1 MNGAEIRKRFDQ
13 LVSQRKT
20 VEDVWDV
27 INKLVVPFRGDFFR
41 DITSEHAVTWR
52 DNREIFDSTAVDAAG
67 TLAASIHGSL
77 TSPAIRW
84 FELGW
89 REDKF
94 NDDKDTRDWLER
106 AANKCFEALQD
117 SNFNLEA
124 NETYI
129 DLVSYGTSMII
140 EEVEEKNGKFQ
151 RLNFQSVPVE
161 ETWFEQNHRGQ
172 AHRAYRRYMWT
183 PLQIVTKF
191 GKEGVPETL
200 FKQSENSQSMNRK
213 LAVIMVIYP
222 REDKKDANVSKTLAA
237 KERPWGMKHILHKDA
252 EELGEE
258 GGYYE
263 MPAFI
268 PRWRKTSKSMWGH
281 GPAMIALPDIL
292 TINQLVELI
301 LKATEKVVDPASLVS
316 ERGLLSDLDLEPAG
330 MTVVRDVEKSIK
342 AYESGARFDV
352 SQLQREQL
360 KQSIRSIFYVDQLEL
375 KESPAMTAT
384 EVQTRYE
391 LMQRLLG
398 PTLGRLQSDYL
409 DPLVQRTFNILYRAG
424 QFGELPSIIDEESNG
439 ELDIIYTGPLVR
451 AQRADIAQGVSRWVA
466 SLAELGEVAPE
477 VLDIPNW
484 DAISKE
490 LGSLEGVPAKLM
502 NSDKE
507 IKNIRKKREDAQARA
522 QQGLEDQEVGAGMEA
537 LGKGETALR
546 EVPGINEQGATGGAE
561 AA

>member
-1 MNGAEIRKRFDQ
+1 MEAIEIRKRFDT

-52 DNREIFDSTAVDAAG
+52 DNREIFDSTAIDASN
-67 TLAASIHGSL
+67 TLAASIHGAL

-84 FELGW
+84 FELAY
-89 REDKF
+89 RLDTL
-94 NDDKDTRDWLER
+94 NDNKEARQWLET
-106 AANKCFEALQD
+106 AAHKCFTALQD

-124 NETYI
+124 NETYL

-140 EEVEEKNGKFQ
+140 EEVEEKNGVFQ
-151 RLNFQSVPVE
+151 KLNFQSVPVE
-161 ETWFEQNHRGQ
+161 ECWFEQDHAGQ
-172 AHRAYRRYMWT
+172 AIRTYRRFMWT
-183 PLQIVTKF
+183 VDQIISKF
-191 GKEGVPETL
+191 GEDKVPDTL
-200 FKQSENSQSMNRK
+200 VQKAKSQGTQSMDERY
-213 LAVIMVIYP
+213 AVIMCIFP
-222 REDKKDANVSKTLAA
+222 RPDKADADVSKTLSAT
-237 KERPWGMKHILHKDA
+237 ERPFGMKYVLHQDA
-252 EELGEE
+252 EELGDE

-263 MPAFI
+263 LPAFI

-301 LKATEKVVDPASLVS
+301 LKATEKVVDPPTKVT
-316 ERGLLSDLDLEPAG
+316 ERGLLSDLNLEPSG
-330 MTVVRDVEKSIK
+330 LTVVRTMDSIEP
-342 AYESGARFDV
+342 YESKARFDV

-360 KQSIRSIFYVDQLEL
+360 KQSIRSIFFVDQLEL

-424 QFGELPSIIDEESNG
+424 QLGQPPEIVFEQSN

-451 AQRADIAQGVSRWVA
+451 AQRSDIAQGVARWVA
-466 SLAELGEVAPE
+466 SVAELGEIEPD
-477 VLDIPNW
+477 VLDIPDW
-484 DAISKE
+484 DKIIKE

-502 NSDKE
+502 RSEVD
-507 IKNIRKKREDAQARA
+507 IKKRRKKREDQIAAT
-522 QQGLEDQEVGAGMEA
+522 QQGLEDQEVGKGREA
-537 LGKGETALR
+537 LADAETKLR
-546 EVPGINEQGATGGAE
+546 EVPGLGQEGTEQ

>member
-1 MNGAEIRKRFDQ
+1 MDGKEIRRRYDS

-20 VEDVWDV
+20 VEDVWEV
-27 INKLVVPFRGDFFR
+27 INQLVVPFRGDFFR

-52 DNREIFDSTAVDAAG
+52 DNREIFDSTAVDAAN

-84 FELGW
+84 FELAY
-89 REDKF
+89 RNTELNSLKEP
-94 NDDKDTRDWLER
+94 RAWLEN
-106 AANKCFEALQD
+106 AASICYTALQD

-124 NETYI
+124 NETYL
-129 DLVSYGTSMII
+129 DLVTYGTSMII
-140 EEVEEKNGKFQ
+140 EEVEERNGRF
-151 RLNFQSVPVE
+151 RNLIFQSVPVE
-161 ETWFEQNHRGQ
+161 EMWFEQDWRGQ

-183 PLQIVTKF
+183 PVQIVTKF
-191 GKEGVPETL
+191 GEEGVPEDILKKSKTTQGMDV
-200 FKQSENSQSMNRK
+200 KEK
-213 LAVIMVIYP
+213 VVMVIFP
-222 REDKKDANVSKTLAA
+222 RDDKKDADVSNVLSP
-237 KERPWGMKHILHKDA
+237 KERPWGMKYILHKSA
-252 EELGEE
+252 YELGDE

-292 TINQLVELI
+292 TINSLVELI
-301 LKATEKVVDPASLVS
+301 LKATEKVVDPPTKVT

-330 MTVVRDVEKSIK
+330 LTVVRTMDSMEP
-342 AYESGARFDV
+342 YESGARFDV
-352 SQLQREQL
+352 SQLQREEL

-409 DPLVQRTFNILYRAG
+409 DPLIQRTFNILYRAD
-424 QFGELPSIIDEESNG
+424 QFGEPPGVVFEGSN

-451 AQRADIAQGVSRWVA
+451 AQRADIAQGVTRWVA
-466 SLAELGEVAPE
+466 SLAELGEVAPD
-477 VLDIPNW
+477 VLDVPDW
-484 DAISKE
+484 DAIAKE

-502 NSDKE
+502 HSDTE
-507 IKNIRKKREDAQARA
+507 INQVRRERQEAQAA
-522 QQGLEDQEVGAGMEA
+522 QQQAIQAQEQGAGMEA
-537 LGKGETALR
+537 MGKGRTALA
-546 EVPGINEQGATGGAE
+546 EVPPVEPGAE
-561 AA
+561 EAA

>member
-1 MNGAEIRKRFDQ
+1 MDGRDIVKRFDV

-41 DITSEHAVTWR
+41 DVSSEHAVTWR
-52 DNREIFDSTAVDAAG
+52 DNREIFDSTAIDAAG

-84 FELGW
+84 FELAFRSEELNG
-89 REDKF
+89 
-94 NDDKDTRDWLER
+94 NKDARTWLE
-106 AANKCFEALQD
+106 AAAHKCFLALQD

-161 ETWFEQNHRGQ
+161 ETWFEQDHTGQ
-172 AHRAYRRYMWT
+172 ANRAYRRFMWT
-183 PLQIVTKF
+183 VDQIATKF
-191 GKEGVPETL
+191 GVDALPE
-200 FKQSENSQSMNRK
+200 SMRD
-213 LAVIMVIYP
+213 MVDNPQAMDKKYKVVMCIYP
-222 REDKKDANVSKTLAA
+222 RPDKSDANVSKVLAP
-237 KERPWGMKHILHKDA
+237 KERPFGMKYVLHK
-252 EELGEE
+252 ESFELGDE

-301 LKATEKVVDPASLVS
+301 LKATEKVVDPPTKVT

-330 MTVVRDVEKSIK
+330 MTVVRTMDSMMP
-342 AYESGARFDV
+342 YESGARFDV

-424 QFGELPSIIDEESNG
+424 QFGELPASISEYGDG

-466 SLAELGEVAPE
+466 SLAELGDIVPE

-484 DAISKE
+484 DAIGKE

-502 NSDKE
+502 NSDAE
-507 IKNIRKKREDAQARA
+507 IKKTRKARA
-522 QQGLEDQEVGAGMEA
+522 EQQAAMQQGMEDEQVGKGRQELARGEQELRSVEGGAG
-537 LGKGETALR
+537 
-546 EVPGINEQGATGGAE
+546 EQ

>member
-1 MNGAEIRKRFDQ
+1 MDSLEIVKRFDA
-13 LVSQRKT
+13 LVSQRKS
-20 VEDVWDV
+20 VEDIWEV
-27 INKLVVPFRGDFFR
+27 INQLVVPFRGDFFR
-41 DITSEHAVTWR
+41 DISSEHSVSWR
-52 DNREIFDSTAVDAAG
+52 DNRNVFDSTAIDAAHI
-67 TLAASIHGSL
+67 LASSIHGSL

-84 FELGW
+84 FELAF
-89 REDKF
+89 RSNRLNEVKEA
-94 NDDKDTRDWLER
+94 RQWLEES
-106 AANKCFEALQD
+106 AALCFTALQD

-124 NETYI
+124 NETYL

-161 ETWFEQNHRGQ
+161 EMWFEQDHAGQ
-172 AHRAYRRYMWT
+172 VHRAYRRHKWT
-183 PLQIVTKF
+183 PVQIMTKF
-191 GKEGVPETL
+191 GDNVPQSIKDKAATPQGMDVKEDVVMCI
-200 FKQSENSQSMNRK
+200 F
-213 LAVIMVIYP
+213 P
-222 REDKKDANVSKTLAA
+222 REDKIDADTSKTLAPT
-237 KERPWGMKHILHKDA
+237 ERPYGMKYVLHRDA
-252 EELGEE
+252 SELGEE

-263 MPAFI
+263 MPAFV

-292 TINQLVELI
+292 TINSLVELI
-301 LKATEKVVDPASLVS
+301 LKATEKVVDPPTKVT

-330 MTVVRDVEKSIK
+330 MTVVRTMDSMEP
-342 AYESGARFDV
+342 YESGARFDV

-360 KQSIRSIFYVDQLEL
+360 KQAIRSIFFVDQLEL

-424 QFGELPSIIDEESNG
+424 VLGEPPEIVFEDSG
-439 ELDIIYTGPLVR
+439 QLDIIYTGPLVR
-451 AQRADIAQGVSRWVA
+451 AQRADIAQGVMRWAATLVE
-466 SLAELGEVAPE
+466 LAEVTPD
-477 VLDIPNW
+477 VLDIPDW
-484 DAISKE
+484 DEIARE

-502 NSDKE
+502 RGDQD
-507 IKNIRKKREDAQARA
+507 IKKARKDRQAKMARAEQAAQA
-522 QQGLEDQEVGAGMEA
+522 QEEGAGMEA
-537 LGKGETALR
+537 IGKGRQALR
-546 EVPGINEQGATGGAE
+546 EVSSGEEGAAGE

>member
-1 MNGAEIRKRFDQ
+1 MDGIEIRKRFDA
-13 LVSQRKT
+13 LVQQRKT
-20 VEDVWDV
+20 VEDVWET

-41 DITSEHAVTWR
+41 DISSEHSVTWR
-52 DNREIFDSTAVDAAG
+52 DNREIFDSTAVDAAN

-84 FELGW
+84 FELAY
-89 REDKF
+89 RQEAL
-94 NDDKDTRDWLER
+94 NKDRDARTWLEGG
-106 AANKCFEALQD
+106 AEKCFYALQD

-124 NETYI
+124 NETYL
-129 DLVSYGTSMII
+129 DLVAYGTSAIV
-140 EEVEEKNGKFQ
+140 EETEEKNGVFQ
-151 RLNFQSVPVE
+151 KLNFQSVPVE
-161 ETWFEQNHRGQ
+161 ETWFEQDHTGQ
-172 AHRAYRRYMWT
+172 AVRFYRRYMWT
-183 PLQIVTKF
+183 VEQIVSKF
-191 GKEGVPETL
+191 GIENVPKEIQEKFESGGTKAMDE
-200 FKQSENSQSMNRK
+200 RY
-213 LAVIMVIYP
+213 AVIMCIYP
-222 REDKKDANVSKTLAA
+222 RADKADADVSKVLAA
-237 KERPWGMKHILHKDA
+237 PERPFGMKHILKKDA
-252 EELGEE
+252 SELGEE

-263 MPAFI
+263 LPVFI

-292 TINQLVELI
+292 TVNSLVELI
-301 LKATEKVVDPASLVS
+301 LKSTEKVVDPATKVT

-330 MTVVRDVEKSIK
+330 MTVVRTMDSMEP
-342 AYESGARFDV
+342 YESKARFDV
-352 SQLQREQL
+352 SQLQREELQR
-360 KQSIRSIFYVDQLEL
+360 QIRSIFYVDQLEL

-424 QFGELPSIIDEESNG
+424 QFGEPPASVLESSG

-451 AQRADIAQGVSRWVA
+451 AQRADIAMGVTRWVA

-477 VLDIPNW
+477 VLDIPDW
-484 DAISKE
+484 DAIGKE

-502 NSDKE
+502 RSEAD
-507 IKNIRKKREDAQARA
+507 IKRKRDDRDAAQART
-522 QQGLEDQEVGAGMEA
+522 QQALEDQEVGAGTQA
-537 LGKGETALR
+537 LAEGETALR
-546 EVPGINEQGATGGAE
+546 EVPGIEPGAE

>member
-1 MNGAEIRKRFDQ
+1 MDASDIVKRFDF

-41 DITSEHAVTWR
+41 DVSSEHAVTWR

-84 FELGW
+84 FELAF
-89 REDKF
+89 RAAAL
-94 NDDKDTRDWLER
+94 NDNKEARAWLEN
-106 AANKCFEALQD
+106 AAHLCFMALQD

-151 RLNFQSVPVE
+151 KLNFQSVPVE
-161 ETWFEQNHRGQ
+161 ETWFEQDHTGQ
-172 AHRAYRRYMWT
+172 ANRSYRRYMWT
-183 PLQIVTKF
+183 VDQIATKF
-191 GKEGVPETL
+191 GIEALPEAMQ
-200 FKQSENSQSMNRK
+200 KQVGSAQSMDKK
-213 LAVIMVIYP
+213 LKVILCIYP
-222 REDKKDANVSKTLAA
+222 REDKQNANVSKTLAP
-237 KERPWGMKHILHKDA
+237 KERPWGMKHVLHKDSF
-252 EELGEE
+252 ELGEE

-263 MPAFI
+263 NPAFI

-301 LKATEKVVDPASLVS
+301 LKSTEKVVDPPTKVT

-330 MTVVRDVEKSIK
+330 LTVVRTMDSMMP
-342 AYESGARFDV
+342 YESGARFDV

-424 QFGELPSIIDEESNG
+424 QFGELPAALANQGDG

-466 SLAELGEVAPE
+466 SLAELGEIVPE

-484 DAISKE
+484 DEIGKE

-502 NSDKE
+502 NSDAE
-507 IKNIRKKREDAQARA
+507 IKKQRKKRERAQAA
-522 QQGLEDQEVGAGMEA
+522 MQQGMEDEQVGKGRKELAEGEQALRSVESGAG
-537 LGKGETALR
+537 G
-546 EVPGINEQGATGGAE
+546 Q

>member
-1 MNGAEIRKRFDQ
+1 MDGMEIKKRFDY
-13 LVSQRKT
+13 LVTQRKT
-20 VEDVWDV
+20 VEDIWDV

-41 DITSEHAVTWR
+41 DINSEHAVTWR
-52 DNREIFDSTAVDAAG
+52 DNREVFDSTAIDAAHI
-67 TLAASIHGSL
+67 LASSIHGSL

-84 FELGW
+84 FELGY
-89 REDKF
+89 R
-94 NDDKDTRDWLER
+94 DTSLNEEKEAMAWLEQ
-106 AANKCFEALQD
+106 AAEKCFNALQD

-124 NETYI
+124 NETYL
-129 DLVSYGTSMII
+129 DLVSYGTSMIV
-140 EEVEEKNGKFQ
+140 EEVEEKNGSFQ

-161 ETWFEQNHRGQ
+161 EMWFEQNHMGQ
-172 AHRAYRRYMWT
+172 AHRTYRRYQWT
-183 PLQIVTKF
+183 PVQIVTKF
-191 GKEGVPETL
+191 GEDKVPTDILE
-200 FKQSENSQSMNRK
+200 QSKTPQGMDKRY
-213 LAVIMVIYP
+213 AVIMCIYP
-222 REDKKDANVSKTLAA
+222 RSDKANADVSKVLSPT
-237 KERPWGMKHILHKDA
+237 ERPFGMKYILHKDA
-252 EELGEE
+252 SELGDE

-263 MPAFI
+263 QPAFI

-292 TINQLVELI
+292 TINSLVELI
-301 LKATEKVVDPASLVS
+301 LKATEKVVDPPTKVT

-330 MTVVRDVEKSIK
+330 MTVVRSMDSMEP
-342 AYESGARFDV
+342 YESGARFDV

-360 KQSIRSIFYVDQLEL
+360 KQAIRSIFFVDQLEL

-424 QFGELPSIIDEESNG
+424 QLGEPPEVVFESSG

-451 AQRADIAQGVSRWVA
+451 AQRADIAQGVTRWVA
-466 SLAELGEVAPE
+466 TLAELSEVRND
-477 VLDIPNW
+477 VLDIPDW
-484 DAISKE
+484 DAIARE

-502 NSDKE
+502 RSNTE
-507 IKNIRKKREDAQARA
+507 IKDARKKREQTEERLAAAAVNQEEGA
-522 QQGLEDQEVGAGMEA
+522 GLEAI
-537 LGKGETALR
+537 GKGQAALTGVPEGGGET
-546 EVPGINEQGATGGAE
+546 E

>member
-1 MNGAEIRKRFDQ
+1 MDGSDIKKRFDY

-20 VEDVWDV
+20 VEDVWEV

-41 DITSEHAVTWR
+41 DINSEHAVTWR
-52 DNREIFDSTAVDAAG
+52 DNREVFDSTAIDAAG

-84 FELGW
+84 FELAW
-89 REDKF
+89 REAEL
-94 NDDKDTRDWLER
+94 NDDRDARAWLED
-106 AANKCFEALQD
+106 AAHKCFTALQD

-129 DLVSYGTSMII
+129 DLVSYGTSLII
-140 EEVEEKNGKFQ
+140 EEVEEKNGVFQ
-151 RLNFQSVPVE
+151 KLNFQSVPVE
-161 ETWFEQNHRGQ
+161 ETWFEQDHTGQ
-172 AHRAYRRYMWT
+172 ANRAYRRYMWT
-183 PLQIVTKF
+183 AEQIVTKF

-200 FKQSENSQSMNRK
+200 YTQSQSVESIDKK
-213 LAVIMVIYP
+213 LMVVMCIYP
-222 REDKKDANVSKTLAA
+222 REDKQDADVSKVLAA
-237 KERPWGMKHILHKDA
+237 KERPWGMKHILHKDSY
-252 EELGEE
+252 ELGEE

-292 TINQLVELI
+292 TINSLVELI
-301 LKATEKVVDPASLVS
+301 LKATEKVVDPPTKVT

-330 MTVVRDVEKSIK
+330 MTVVRSMDSMEP
-342 AYESGARFDV
+342 YESGARFDV

-424 QFGELPSIIDEESNG
+424 QFNELPVGITEKTNG

-484 DAISKE
+484 DEIGKE

-502 NSDKE
+502 NSNAE
-507 IKNIRKKREDAQARA
+507 IKKLRKDREDATART
-522 QQGLEDQEVGAGMEA
+522 QQGMEDEQVGKGMEA
-537 LGKGETALR
+537 LGKGEAAIR
-546 EVPGINEQGATGGAE
+546 GVPAVGPEEGTE

>member
-1 MNGAEIRKRFDQ
+1 MDGSEIVKRFDV

-20 VEDVWDV
+20 VEDIWDV

-41 DITSEHAVTWR
+41 DISSEHAVTWR
-52 DNREIFDSTAVDAAG
+52 DNREIFDSTAIDAAG

-84 FELGW
+84 FELAFRGEELNGNKEA
-89 REDKF
+89 R
-94 NDDKDTRDWLER
+94 TWLE
-106 AANKCFEALQD
+106 AAAHKCFLALQD

-140 EEVEEKNGKFQ
+140 EEVEEKNGKFVK
-151 RLNFQSVPVE
+151 LNFQSVPVE
-161 ETWFEQNHRGQ
+161 ETWFEQDHTGQ
-172 AHRAYRRYMWT
+172 ANRAYRRFMWT
-183 PLQIVTKF
+183 VDQIASKF
-191 GKEGVPETL
+191 GVEALPESM
-200 FKQSENSQSMNRK
+200 KDMAGNSQSMDK
-213 LAVIMVIYP
+213 KYKVIMCIYP
-222 REDKKDANVSKTLAA
+222 RPDKADAKVSSVLAP
-237 KERPWGMKHILHKDA
+237 KERPFGMKYVLHKDSF
-252 EELGEE
+252 ELGEE

-301 LKATEKVVDPASLVS
+301 LKATEKVVDPPTKVT

-330 MTVVRDVEKSIK
+330 LTVVRTMDSMEP
-342 AYESGARFDV
+342 YESGARFDV

-424 QFGELPSIIDEESNG
+424 QFGELPAIISEEGDG

-466 SLAELGEVAPE
+466 SIAELGEIVPD
-477 VLDIPNW
+477 VLDIPDW
-484 DAISKE
+484 DAIAKE

-502 NSDKE
+502 SSDAT
-507 IKNIRKKREDAQARA
+507 IKKLRKDRKKEQAAA
-522 QQGLEDQEVGAGMEA
+522 QQGMEDQEVGKGRQELA
-537 LGKGETALR
+537 KGEQELR
-546 EVPGINEQGATGGAE
+546 SVDNDAGEQ

>member
-1 MNGAEIRKRFDQ
+1 MNGKEIRRRFDV
-13 LVSQRKT
+13 LVSNRKT

-27 INKLVVPFRGDFFR
+27 INKFVVPFRGDFFR
-41 DITSEHAVTWR
+41 DISSEHAVTWR
-52 DNREIFDSTAVDAAG
+52 DNREIFDSTAIDAAN

-84 FELGW
+84 FELAY
-89 REDKF
+89 RLEVLNED
-94 NDDKDTRDWLER
+94 RDSRAWLENG
-106 AANKCFEALQD
+106 AHKCFTALQD

-124 NETYI
+124 NETYL
-129 DLVSYGTSMII
+129 DLVSYGTSMIV
-140 EEVEEKNGKFQ
+140 EEVEEENGVFQ
-151 RLNFQSVPVE
+151 KLNFQSVPVE
-161 ETWFEQNHRGQ
+161 EMWFEQDHTGQ
-172 AHRAYRRYMWT
+172 PIRSYRRFMWT
-183 PLQIVTKF
+183 IDQIVSKF
-191 GKEGVPETL
+191 GEESLPEAML
-200 FKQSENSQSMNRK
+200 QKFKAGGDQAMDERY
-213 LAVIMVIYP
+213 AVIMCIYP
-222 REDKKDANVSKTLAA
+222 RKDKKNADISKPLSA
-237 KERPWGMKHILHKDA
+237 KERPFGLKYILHKDST
-252 EELGEE
+252 ELGEE

-263 MPAFI
+263 NPAFI

-292 TINQLVELI
+292 TINSLVELI
-301 LKATEKVVDPASLVS
+301 LKATEKVVDPPTMVT
-316 ERGLLSDLDLEPAG
+316 ERGLLSDLNLEPAG
-330 MTVVRDVEKSIK
+330 LTVVRSMDSMQP
-342 AYESGARFDV
+342 YESKARFDV
-352 SQLQREQL
+352 SQLQREAL

-424 QFGELPSIIDEESNG
+424 QLGEPPSMVLESSG

-466 SLAELGEVAPE
+466 SIAELGQVEPD
-477 VLDIPNW
+477 VLDIPDW

-490 LGSLEGVPAKLM
+490 LGALEGVPAKLM
-502 NSDKE
+502 RSDAE
-507 IKNIRKKREDAQARA
+507 IKKRRVKRQEAISRA
-522 QQGLEDQEVGAGMEA
+522 QQGAEDEQVGKGMEA

-546 EVPGINEQGATGGAE
+546 EVPGLGPKAE
-561 AA
+561 ATAA

>member
-1 MNGAEIRKRFDQ
+1 MDPLEIRARYDS

-20 VEDVWDV
+20 VEDVWEV
-27 INKLVVPFRGDFFR
+27 INQLVVPFRGDFFR

-52 DNREIFDSTAVDAAG
+52 DNREIFDSTAVDAAN
-67 TLAASIHGSL
+67 TLAASIHGAL

-84 FELGW
+84 FELGY
-89 REDKF
+89 R
-94 NDDKDTRDWLER
+94 DTRLNEMQEPREWLER
-106 AANKCFEALQD
+106 GAAKCFTALQD

-124 NETYI
+124 NETYL
-129 DLVSYGTSMII
+129 DLVTYGTSMII
-140 EEVEEKNGKFQ
+140 EEVEEKNGVFQ
-151 RLNFQSVPVE
+151 KLIFQSVPVE
-161 ETWFEQNHRGQ
+161 EMWFEQDWEGQ

-183 PLQIVTKF
+183 PVQIVTKF
-191 GKEGVPETL
+191 GPGGVPQDILTKASTPQGMDVKE
-200 FKQSENSQSMNRK
+200 KVVMC
-213 LAVIMVIYP
+213 IYP
-222 REDKKDANVSKTLAA
+222 REDKKNANVSSLLAPL
-237 KERPWGMKHILHKDA
+237 ERPIGMKYILHKDA
-252 EELGEE
+252 AMLGEE

-292 TINQLVELI
+292 TINSLVELI
-301 LKATEKVVDPASLVS
+301 LKATEKVVDPPTKVT

-330 MTVVRDVEKSIK
+330 LTVVRTMDSMEP
-342 AYESGARFDV
+342 YESGARFDV
-352 SQLQREQL
+352 SQLQREEL
-360 KQSIRSIFYVDQLEL
+360 KRSIRSIFYVDQLEL

-424 QFGELPSIIDEESNG
+424 QLGEPPAAVFESSG

-451 AQRADIAQGVSRWVA
+451 AQRADIAQGVTRWVA
-466 SLAELGEVAPE
+466 SLAELGEVTPD
-477 VLDIPNW
+477 VLDVPNW
-484 DAISKE
+484 DAIAKE
-490 LGSLEGVPAKLM
+490 LASLEGVPAKLM
-502 NSDKE
+502 NSDVV
-507 IKNIRKKREDAQARA
+507 IKKQRRERQEAMA
-522 QQGLEDQEVGAGMEA
+522 QQQQALQAQEE
-537 LGKGETALR
+537 GKGMQEMGKGQQELA
-546 EVPGINEQGATGGAE
+546 EVVPIGQGTE

>member
-1 MNGAEIRKRFDQ
+1 MDGKDIVKRFDS
-13 LVSQRKT
+13 LVQNRKT
-20 VEDVWDV
+20 VEDVWEV
-27 INKLVVPFRGDFFR
+27 INQLVVPFRGDFFR

-84 FELGW
+84 FELAFRSDELNSNKEA
-89 REDKF
+89 RE
-94 NDDKDTRDWLER
+94 WLEN
-106 AANKCFEALQD
+106 AAHQCFMALQD

-151 RLNFQSVPVE
+151 KLIFQSVPVE
-161 ETWFEQNHRGQ
+161 EMWFEQDHHGQ
-172 AHRAYRRYMWT
+172 ANRSYRRYMWT
-183 PLQIVTKF
+183 IDQIATKF
-191 GKEGVPETL
+191 GVEALPE
-200 FKQSENSQSMNRK
+200 SMRDKVGNPEAMNERM
-213 LAVIMVIYP
+213 AVIMCIYP
-222 REDKKDANVSKTLAA
+222 REDKADANITQKLAPT
-237 KERPWGMKHILHKDA
+237 ERPWGMKHVLHKEA
-252 EELGEE
+252 FELGDE

-263 MPAFI
+263 NPAFV

-292 TINQLVELI
+292 TINSLVELI
-301 LKATEKVVDPASLVS
+301 LKATEKVVDPPTKVT

-330 MTVVRDVEKSIK
+330 LTVVRDMDSMQPH
-342 AYESGARFDV
+342 ESGARFDV

-424 QFGELPSIIDEESNG
+424 QFGELPASVTEEGNG

-466 SLAELGEVAPE
+466 SLAELGEVAPD
-477 VLDIPNW
+477 VLDIPDW
-484 DAISKE
+484 DAIGKE

-502 NSDKE
+502 RSDKD
-507 IKNIRKKREDAQARA
+507 IRKRREDREEAEAATR
-522 QQGLEDQEVGAGMEA
+522 QGLEDQEVGKGRRELAEA
-537 LGKGETALR
+537 ETALR
-546 EVPGINEQGATGGAE
+546 GVPGNAGTGGGGAE

>member
-1 MNGAEIRKRFDQ
+1 MDPLEIRRRYDS

-20 VEDVWDV
+20 VEDVWEV
-27 INKLVVPFRGDFFR
+27 INQLVVPFRGDFFR

-52 DNREIFDSTAVDAAG
+52 DNREIFDSTAVDAAQ
-67 TLAASIHGSL
+67 TLAASIHGAL

-84 FELGW
+84 FELGYRDDALNEQQEP
-89 REDKF
+89 RE
-94 NDDKDTRDWLER
+94 WLER
-106 AANKCFEALQD
+106 AAAKCFTALQD

-124 NETYI
+124 NETYL
-129 DLVSYGTSMII
+129 DLVTYGTSMII
-140 EEVEEKNGKFQ
+140 EEVEEKNGQFQ
-151 RLNFQSVPVE
+151 KLIFQSVPIE
-161 ETWFEQNHRGQ
+161 ETWFEQDWSGQ

-183 PLQIVTKF
+183 PVQIVTKF
-191 GKEGVPETL
+191 GEEGCPLDIITKAKTSQGMDVKE
-200 FKQSENSQSMNRK
+200 K
-213 LAVIMVIYP
+213 VIMVIYP
-222 REDKKDANVSKTLAA
+222 REDKKDANVATILSP
-237 KERPWGMKHILHKDA
+237 KERPIGMKYILHKSA
-252 EELGEE
+252 YELGDE

-292 TINQLVELI
+292 TINSLVELI
-301 LKATEKVVDPASLVS
+301 LKATEKVVDPPTKVT

-330 MTVVRDVEKSIK
+330 LTVVRTMDSMEP
-342 AYESGARFDV
+342 YESGARFDV

-360 KQSIRSIFYVDQLEL
+360 KQSIRSIFFVDQLEL

-424 QFGELPSIIDEESNG
+424 QFGEPPAIVFDSSG

-451 AQRADIAQGVSRWVA
+451 AQRADIAQGVTRWVA
-466 SLAELGEVAPE
+466 SLAELGEVTPD
-477 VLDIPNW
+477 VLDVPNW
-484 DAISKE
+484 DAIAKE
-490 LGSLEGVPAKLM
+490 LASLEGVPAKLM
-502 NSDKE
+502 NSDTE
-507 IKNIRKKREDAQARA
+507 IKKQRRARQEAQAQQNQALQA
-522 QQGLEDQEVGAGMEA
+522 QEEGAGMEA
-537 LGKGETALR
+537 MGKGAQALA
-546 EVPGINEQGATGGAE
+546 EVTPIGEAGAE

>member
-1 MNGAEIRKRFDQ
+1 MDGKDIVKRFDT

-41 DITSEHAVTWR
+41 DISSEHAVTWR

-84 FELGW
+84 FELAF
-89 REDKF
+89 RSEVL
-94 NDDKDTRDWLER
+94 NDDKDSRAWLE
-106 AANKCFEALQD
+106 AAAHKCFLGLQD

-151 RLNFQSVPVE
+151 KLNFQSVPVE
-161 ETWFEQNHRGQ
+161 ETWFEQDHTGQ
-172 AHRAYRRYMWT
+172 ANRSYRRYMWT
-183 PLQIVTKF
+183 VDQIATKF
-191 GKEGVPETL
+191 GIEALPEAMQ
-200 FKQSENSQSMNRK
+200 KQVGNAQSMDKK
-213 LAVIMVIYP
+213 LAVILCIYP
-222 REDKKDANVSKTLAA
+222 REDKKNANVSKTLAP
-237 KERPWGMKHILHKDA
+237 KERPWGMKHVLHKDA
-252 EELGEE
+252 FELGEE

-263 MPAFI
+263 NPAFI

-301 LKATEKVVDPASLVS
+301 LKSTEKVVDPPTKVT

-330 MTVVRDVEKSIK
+330 LTVVRTMDSMEP
-342 AYESGARFDV
+342 YESGARFDV

-424 QFGELPSIIDEESNG
+424 QFGELPAAITDEGNG

-466 SLAELGEVAPE
+466 SLAELGEIVPE

-484 DAISKE
+484 DAIGKE

-502 NSDKE
+502 NSDAE
-507 IKNIRKKREDAQARA
+507 IKKERKKKQDAQAKM
-522 QQGLEDQEVGAGMEA
+522 QQGVEDEQIGKGNEALAKGEAALQEV
-537 LGKGETALR
+537 
-546 EVPGINEQGATGGAE
+546 TGGGGQQ

>member
-1 MNGAEIRKRFDQ
+1 MWTVDQ
-13 LVSQRKT
+13 
-20 VEDVWDV
+20 
-27 INKLVVPFRGDFFR
+27 I
-41 DITSEHAVTWR
+41 
-52 DNREIFDSTAVDAAG
+52 
-67 TLAASIHGSL
+67 AS
-77 TSPAIRW
+77 
-84 FELGW
+84 
-89 REDKF
+89 KF
-94 NDDKDTRDWLER
+94 GI
-106 AANKCFEALQD
+106 EALP
-117 SNFNLEA
+117 EA
-124 NETYI
+124 MQKQVGNPE
-129 DLVSYGTSMII
+129 SMD
-140 EEVEEKNGKFQ
+140 Q
-151 RLNFQSVPVE
+151 
-161 ETWFEQNHRGQ
+161 
-172 AHRAYRRYMWT
+172 
-183 PLQIVTKF
+183 
-191 GKEGVPETL
+191 
-200 FKQSENSQSMNRK
+200 K
-213 LAVIMVIYP
+213 LKVILCIYP
-222 REDKKDANVSKTLAA
+222 REDKKDADVSKVLAP
-237 KERPWGMKHILHKDA
+237 KERPWGMKHVLHKSSF
-252 EELGEE
+252 ELGEE

-263 MPAFI
+263 NPAFI

-301 LKATEKVVDPASLVS
+301 LKSTEKVVDPPTKVT

-330 MTVVRDVEKSIK
+330 LTVVRTMDSMMP
-342 AYESGARFDV
+342 YESGARFDV

-424 QFGELPSIIDEESNG
+424 QFGELPSTIAEQGDG

-466 SLAELGEVAPE
+466 SLAELGDIVPE

-484 DAISKE
+484 DEIGKE

-502 NSDKE
+502 NSDAE
-507 IKNIRKKREDAQARA
+507 IKLLRKKRQQAQAA
-522 QQGLEDQEVGAGMEA
+522 TAQGLEDEQVGKGRQA
-537 LGKGETALR
+537 LAEGETALQ
-546 EVPGINEQGATGGAE
+546 EVSGGGGPAAEQ

>member
-1 MNGAEIRKRFDQ
+1 MDSLEIVKRFDA
-13 LVSQRKT
+13 LVSQRKS
-20 VEDVWDV
+20 VEDIWEV
-27 INKLVVPFRGDFFR
+27 INQLVVPFRGDFFR
-41 DITSEHAVTWR
+41 DISSEHSVSWR
-52 DNREIFDSTAVDAAG
+52 DNRNVFDSTAIDAAHI
-67 TLAASIHGSL
+67 LASSIHGSL

-84 FELGW
+84 FELAV
-89 REDKF
+89 RSNRLNEVKEA
-94 NDDKDTRDWLER
+94 RQWLEES
-106 AANKCFEALQD
+106 AALCFTALQD

-124 NETYI
+124 NETYL

-161 ETWFEQNHRGQ
+161 EMWFEQDHAGQ
-172 AHRAYRRYMWT
+172 VHRAYRRHKWT
-183 PLQIVTKF
+183 PVQIMTKF
-191 GKEGVPETL
+191 GDNVPQSIKDKAATPQGMDVKEDVVMCI
-200 FKQSENSQSMNRK
+200 F
-213 LAVIMVIYP
+213 P
-222 REDKKDANVSKTLAA
+222 REDKIDADTSKTLAPT
-237 KERPWGMKHILHKDA
+237 ERPYGMKYVLHRDA
-252 EELGEE
+252 SELGEE

-263 MPAFI
+263 MPAFV

-292 TINQLVELI
+292 TINSLVELI
-301 LKATEKVVDPASLVS
+301 LKATEKVVDPPTKVT

-330 MTVVRDVEKSIK
+330 MTVVRTMDSMEP
-342 AYESGARFDV
+342 YESGARFDV

-360 KQSIRSIFYVDQLEL
+360 KQAIRSIFFVDQLEL

-424 QFGELPSIIDEESNG
+424 VLGEPPEIVFEDSG
-439 ELDIIYTGPLVR
+439 QLDIIYTGPLVR
-451 AQRADIAQGVSRWVA
+451 AQRADIAQGVMRWAATLVE
-466 SLAELGEVAPE
+466 LAEVTPD
-477 VLDIPNW
+477 VLDIPDW
-484 DAISKE
+484 DEIARE

-502 NSDKE
+502 RGDQD
-507 IKNIRKKREDAQARA
+507 IKKARKDRQAKMARAEQAAQA
-522 QQGLEDQEVGAGMEA
+522 QEEGAGMEA
-537 LGKGETALR
+537 IGKGRQALR
-546 EVPGINEQGATGGAE
+546 EVSSGEEGAAGE

>member
-1 MNGAEIRKRFDQ
+1 MDPLEIKKRYDA

-20 VEDVWDV
+20 VEDVWEV
-27 INKLVVPFRGDFFR
+27 INQLVVPFRGDFFR

-52 DNREIFDSTAVDAAG
+52 DNREIFDSTAVDAAHI
-67 TLAASIHGSL
+67 LASSIHGSL

-84 FELGW
+84 FELAY
-89 REDKF
+89 RDLTLNE
-94 NDDKDTRDWLER
+94 TQEARDWLEQ
-106 AANKCFEALQD
+106 AAEKCFNALQE

-124 NETYI
+124 NETYL
-129 DLVSYGTSMII
+129 DLVTYGTSMIV
-140 EEVEEKNGKFQ
+140 EEIEEKNGQFQ
-151 RLNFQSVPVE
+151 KLIFQSVPVE
-161 ETWFEQNHRGQ
+161 EMWFEQDWRGQ

-183 PLQIVTKF
+183 PVQIVSKF
-191 GKEGVPETL
+191 GPEGCPDDIVKKAMTPQGMDVKE
-200 FKQSENSQSMNRK
+200 R
-213 LAVIMVIYP
+213 VIMCIYP
-222 REDKKDANVSKTLAA
+222 REDKKDARISGILSP
-237 KERPWGMKHILHKDA
+237 KERPIGMKYILHKDSF
-252 EELGEE
+252 ELGEE

-292 TINQLVELI
+292 TINSLVELI
-301 LKATEKVVDPASLVS
+301 LKATEKVVDPPTKVT

-330 MTVVRDVEKSIK
+330 LTVVRTMDSMEP
-342 AYESGARFDV
+342 YESGARFDV

-360 KQSIRSIFYVDQLEL
+360 KQSIRSIFFVDQLEL

-424 QFGELPSIIDEESNG
+424 QFGEPPAVVFESSG

-451 AQRADIAQGVSRWVA
+451 AQRADIAQGVTRWVA
-466 SLAELGEVAPE
+466 SLAELGEVTPD
-477 VLDIPNW
+477 VLDVPNW
-484 DAISKE
+484 DAIAKE
-490 LGSLEGVPAKLM
+490 LASLEGVPAKLM
-502 NSDKE
+502 NSDAA
-507 IKNIRKKREDAQARA
+507 IKKSRRERVEAMQQQAQALQA
-522 QQGLEDQEVGAGMEA
+522 QEE
-537 LGKGETALR
+537 GKGMQEIGKGQQELA
-546 EVPGINEQGATGGAE
+546 EVTPIAGAE
-561 AA
+561 EAA

>member
-1 MNGAEIRKRFDQ
+1 MDASNIVKRFDF

-41 DITSEHAVTWR
+41 DVSSEHAVTWR

-84 FELGW
+84 FELAF
-89 REDKF
+89 RSSVL
-94 NDDKDTRDWLER
+94 NDDKDARAWLEE
-106 AANKCFEALQD
+106 AAHLCFLALQD

-151 RLNFQSVPVE
+151 KLNFQSVPVE
-161 ETWFEQNHRGQ
+161 ETWFEQDHTGQ
-172 AHRAYRRYMWT
+172 ANRSYRRYMWT
-183 PLQIVTKF
+183 VDQIASKF
-191 GKEGVPETL
+191 GKENLPEAMQ
-200 FKQSENSQSMNRK
+200 KQVGSPQSMDKK
-213 LAVIMVIYP
+213 LKVILCIYP
-222 REDKKDANVSKTLAA
+222 REDKKDADVSKVLAP
-237 KERPWGMKHILHKDA
+237 KERPWGMKYVLHKDST
-252 EELGEE
+252 ELGEE

-263 MPAFI
+263 NPAFI

-301 LKATEKVVDPASLVS
+301 LKSTEKVVDPPTKVT

-330 MTVVRDVEKSIK
+330 LTVVRTMDDMQP
-342 AYESGARFDV
+342 YESGARFDV

-424 QFGELPSIIDEESNG
+424 QFGELPAAITDTGNG

-466 SLAELGEVAPE
+466 SLAELGEIVPE

-490 LGSLEGVPAKLM
+490 LGALEGVPAKLM
-502 NSDKE
+502 NSDAD
-507 IKNIRKKREDAQARA
+507 IKIARKKKAKEQEAMRKAMEN
-522 QQGLEDQEVGAGMEA
+522 QEVGAGQEA
-537 LGKGETALR
+537 LGKGEAAIR
-546 EVPGINEQGATGGAE
+546 SVPDAGEQVA
-561 AA
+561 

>member
-1 MNGAEIRKRFDQ
+1 MDPLEIRARYDS

-20 VEDVWDV
+20 VEDVWEV
-27 INKLVVPFRGDFFR
+27 INQLVVPFRGDFFR

-52 DNREIFDSTAVDAAG
+52 DNREIFDSTAVDAAN
-67 TLAASIHGSL
+67 TLAASIHGAL

-84 FELGW
+84 FELGYRNSVLNELQEP
-89 REDKF
+89 RE
-94 NDDKDTRDWLER
+94 WLEN
-106 AANKCFEALQD
+106 AASKCFTALQD

-124 NETYI
+124 NETYL
-129 DLVSYGTSMII
+129 DLVTYGTSMII
-140 EEVEEKNGKFQ
+140 EEVEEKNGVFQ
-151 RLNFQSVPVE
+151 KLIFQSVPVE
-161 ETWFEQNHRGQ
+161 ETWFEQDWSGQ

-183 PLQIVTKF
+183 PVQMITKF
-191 GKEGVPETL
+191 GPNGVPQDIITKAATPQGMDVKE
-200 FKQSENSQSMNRK
+200 K
-213 LAVIMVIYP
+213 VIMCIYP
-222 REDKKDANVSKTLAA
+222 REDKKNANVSSLLAPL
-237 KERPWGMKHILHKDA
+237 ERPIGMKYVLHRSAD
-252 EELGEE
+252 ELGEE

-292 TINQLVELI
+292 TINSLVELI
-301 LKATEKVVDPASLVS
+301 LKATEKVVDPPTKVT

-330 MTVVRDVEKSIK
+330 LTVVRTMDSMEP
-342 AYESGARFDV
+342 YESKARFDV

-360 KQSIRSIFYVDQLEL
+360 KQSIRSIFFVDQLEL

-424 QFGELPSIIDEESNG
+424 QLGQPPAVVFDSDG

-451 AQRADIAQGVSRWVA
+451 AQRADIAQGVTRWIA
-466 SLAELGEVAPE
+466 TLAELGEITPD
-477 VLDIPNW
+477 VLDVPNW
-484 DAISKE
+484 DAIAKE
-490 LGSLEGVPAKLM
+490 LASLEGVPAKLM
-502 NSDKE
+502 NSDII
-507 IKNIRKKREDAQARA
+507 IKKARKARQEAQAAEQQALQA
-522 QQGLEDQEVGAGMEA
+522 QEEGEGMKA
-537 LGKGETALR
+537 LGEGQKALA
-546 EVPGINEQGATGGAE
+546 EVIPIGQGQTGSE

>member
-1 MNGAEIRKRFDQ
+1 MDGNEIKKRFDY

-20 VEDVWDV
+20 VEDIWDV

-41 DITSEHAVTWR
+41 DINSEHAVTWR
-52 DNREIFDSTAVDAAG
+52 DNREVFDSTAIDAAHI
-67 TLAASIHGSL
+67 LASSIHGSL

-84 FELGW
+84 FELGY
-89 REDKF
+89 RDLALNEE
-94 NDDKDTRDWLER
+94 KDAVAWLE
-106 AANKCFEALQD
+106 AAAEKCFNALQD

-124 NETYI
+124 NETYL
-129 DLVSYGTSMII
+129 DLVSYGTSMIV

-151 RLNFQSVPVE
+151 KLNFQSVPVE
-161 ETWFEQNHRGQ
+161 EMWFEQNHMGQ
-172 AHRAYRRYMWT
+172 AHRTYRRYQWT
-183 PLQIVTKF
+183 PTQMVTKF
-191 GKEGVPETL
+191 GKEGVPEDIY
-200 FKQSENSQSMNRK
+200 KQSETPQGMDKRY
-213 LAVIMVIYP
+213 AVIMCIFP
-222 REDKKDANVSKTLAA
+222 REDKANADTAKILSP
-237 KERPWGMKHILHKDA
+237 KERPFGMKYVLHKDGS
-252 EELGEE
+252 ELGEE

-263 MPAFI
+263 QPAFI

-292 TINQLVELI
+292 TINSLVELI
-301 LKATEKVVDPASLVS
+301 LKATEKVVDPPTKVT

-330 MTVVRDVEKSIK
+330 MTVVRSMDSMEP
-342 AYESGARFDV
+342 YESGARFDV
-352 SQLQREQL
+352 SQLQRDQL
-360 KQSIRSIFYVDQLEL
+360 KQAIRSIFFVDQLEL

-424 QFGELPSIIDEESNG
+424 QLGEPPQVVFESSG

-451 AQRADIAQGVSRWVA
+451 AQRADIAQGVTRWVA
-466 SLAELGEVAPE
+466 TLAELSEIRPD
-477 VLDIPNW
+477 VLDIPDW
-484 DAISKE
+484 DQIARE

-502 NSDKE
+502 RSKNDIKTSRKE
-507 IKNIRKKREDAQARA
+507 REATEKRMMAAEIS
-522 QQGLEDQEVGAGMEA
+522 EQEGKGMEA
-537 LGKGETALR
+537 IGKGEAALR
-546 EVPGINEQGATGGAE
+546 GVPEGGEETE

>member
-1 MNGAEIRKRFDQ
+1 
-13 LVSQRKT
+13 
-20 VEDVWDV
+20 
-27 INKLVVPFRGDFFR
+27 
-41 DITSEHAVTWR
+41 
-52 DNREIFDSTAVDAAG
+52 
-67 TLAASIHGSL
+67 
-77 TSPAIRW
+77 
-84 FELGW
+84 
-89 REDKF
+89 
-94 NDDKDTRDWLER
+94 
-106 AANKCFEALQD
+106 
-117 SNFNLEA
+117 
-124 NETYI
+124 
-129 DLVSYGTSMII
+129 MII

-151 RLNFQSVPVE
+151 KLNFQSVPVE
-161 ETWFEQNHRGQ
+161 ETWFEQDHTGQ
-172 AHRAYRRYMWT
+172 ANRSYRRYMWT
-183 PLQIVTKF
+183 VDQIATKF
-191 GKEGVPETL
+191 GLDALPEAMQKQVGVA
-200 FKQSENSQSMNRK
+200 QSMDKR
-213 LAVIMVIYP
+213 LAVILCIYP
-222 REDKKDANVSKTLAA
+222 REDKKDADVSKTLAP
-237 KERPWGMKHILHKDA
+237 KERPWGMKHVLHKDSF
-252 EELGEE
+252 ELGDE

-263 MPAFI
+263 NPSFI

-301 LKATEKVVDPASLVS
+301 LKSTEKVVDPPTKVT

-330 MTVVRDVEKSIK
+330 LTVVRTMDSMEP
-342 AYESGARFDV
+342 YESGARFDV

-424 QFGELPSIIDEESNG
+424 QFDELPSSITADSDG

-466 SLAELGEVAPE
+466 SLAELGEIVPE

-484 DAISKE
+484 DEIGKE

-502 NSDKE
+502 NSNTQ
-507 IKNIRKKREDAQARA
+507 IKALRKKREAAQAA
-522 QQGLEDQEVGAGMEA
+522 TQQGLEDQEVG
-537 LGKGETALR
+537 KGRKELAESETALR
-546 EVPGINEQGATGGAE
+546 SVPDAGGQAV
-561 AA
+561 

>member
-1 MNGAEIRKRFDQ
+1 MDGNNIVKRFDV

-41 DITSEHAVTWR
+41 DVSSEHAVTWR
-52 DNREIFDSTAVDAAG
+52 DNREIFDSTAIDAAG

-84 FELGW
+84 FELAF
-89 REDKF
+89 RLESLNSNKEA
-94 NDDKDTRDWLER
+94 RQWLEE
-106 AANKCFEALQD
+106 AAHKCFLALQD

-140 EEVEEKNGKFQ
+140 EEVEEKNGEFK

-161 ETWFEQNHRGQ
+161 ETWFEQDHTGQ
-172 AHRAYRRYMWT
+172 ANRAYRRFMWT
-183 PLQIVTKF
+183 VDQIATKF
-191 GKEGVPETL
+191 GEDALPDSMKDMVGNP
-200 FKQSENSQSMNRK
+200 QSMDK
-213 LAVIMVIYP
+213 KYKVIMCIFP
-222 REDKKDANVSKTLAA
+222 RGDKEDADTSKVLAP
-237 KERPWGMKHILHKDA
+237 KERPFGMKYVLHKDA
-252 EELGEE
+252 FELGEE

-292 TINQLVELI
+292 TINSLVELI
-301 LKATEKVVDPASLVS
+301 LKATEKVVDPPTKVT

-330 MTVVRDVEKSIK
+330 MTVVRTMDSMEP
-342 AYESGARFDV
+342 YESGARFDV

-424 QFGELPSIIDEESNG
+424 EFGELPMSIAEEGDG

-484 DAISKE
+484 DAIGKE

-502 NSDKE
+502 NSDAE
-507 IKNIRKKREDAQARA
+507 IKKSRKKKEQMMART
-522 QQGLEDQEVGAGMEA
+522 QQGMEDEQV
-537 LGKGETALR
+537 GKGRQALAEGEKALA
-546 EVPGINEQGATGGAE
+546 EVPQIGQGEQ

>member
-1 MNGAEIRKRFDQ
+1 
-13 LVSQRKT
+13 
-20 VEDVWDV
+20 
-27 INKLVVPFRGDFFR
+27 
-41 DITSEHAVTWR
+41 
-52 DNREIFDSTAVDAAG
+52 
-67 TLAASIHGSL
+67 
-77 TSPAIRW
+77 
-84 FELGW
+84 
-89 REDKF
+89 
-94 NDDKDTRDWLER
+94 
-106 AANKCFEALQD
+106 
-117 SNFNLEA
+117 
-124 NETYI
+124 
-129 DLVSYGTSMII
+129 
-140 EEVEEKNGKFQ
+140 
-151 RLNFQSVPVE
+151 
-161 ETWFEQNHRGQ
+161 
-172 AHRAYRRYMWT
+172 MWT
-183 PLQIVTKF
+183 AGQIVTKF
-191 GKEGVPETL
+191 GKEGVSDKL
-200 FKQSENSQSMNRK
+200 YKQSLTPQSMDKK
-213 LAVIMVIYP
+213 LAVIMCIFP
-222 REDKKDANVSKTLAA
+222 REDKMDAVTSAILAP
-237 KERPWGMKHILHKDA
+237 KERPWGMKHILHDDA
-252 EELGEE
+252 SELGDE

-292 TINQLVELI
+292 TINSLVELI
-301 LKATEKVVDPASLVS
+301 LKATEKVVDPPTKVT

-330 MTVVRDVEKSIK
+330 LTVVRTMDSMEP
-342 AYESGARFDV
+342 YESGARFDV
-352 SQLQREQL
+352 SQLQRESL

-424 QFGELPSIIDEESNG
+424 QFGELPAVVNEESNG

-451 AQRADIAQGVSRWVA
+451 AQRADIAQGVSRWIA

-484 DAISKE
+484 DEIGKE

-502 NSDKE
+502 NSDAE
-507 IKNIRKKREDAQARA
+507 IKKLRKKREEAQARA
-522 QQGLEDQEVGAGMEA
+522 QQGMEDEQVGKGMEA

-546 EVPGINEQGATGGAE
+546 EVPGLGPETGKQ

>member
-1 MNGAEIRKRFDQ
+1 MDGKNIVQRFDM

-41 DITSEHAVTWR
+41 DVSSEHAVTWR

-84 FELGW
+84 FELAF
-89 REDKF
+89 RSEELNTDKEA
-94 NDDKDTRDWLER
+94 RSWLE
-106 AANKCFEALQD
+106 AASHKCFLALQD

-140 EEVEEKNGKFQ
+140 EEVEEKNGVFQ
-151 RLNFQSVPVE
+151 KLNFQSVPVE
-161 ETWFEQNHRGQ
+161 ETWFEQDHTGQ
-172 AHRAYRRYMWT
+172 ANRSYRRYMWT
-183 PLQIVTKF
+183 VDQIATKF
-191 GKEGVPETL
+191 GAEALPEAMREMVD
-200 FKQSENSQSMNRK
+200 SPQSMDK
-213 LAVIMVIYP
+213 KYKVILCIYP
-222 REDKKDANVSKTLAA
+222 REDKKNADISKVLAP
-237 KERPWGMKHILHKDA
+237 KERPWGMKYVLHKDSF
-252 EELGEE
+252 ELGEE

-263 MPAFI
+263 NPAFI

-301 LKATEKVVDPASLVS
+301 LKSTEKVVDPPTKVT

-330 MTVVRDVEKSIK
+330 LTVVRTMDSMMP
-342 AYESGARFDV
+342 YESGARFDV

-424 QFGELPSIIDEESNG
+424 QFGELPSSIGSDG

-451 AQRADIAQGVSRWVA
+451 AQRADIAQGVSRWAA
-466 SLAELGEVAPE
+466 SLAELGEVVPE
-477 VLDIPNW
+477 VLDIPDW
-484 DAISKE
+484 DAIAKE

-502 NSDKE
+502 MSDTE
-507 IKNIRKKREDAQARA
+507 IKKTRKKREAQQAAA
-522 QQGLEDQEVGAGMEA
+522 QQGMEDQEVGKGRQELA
-537 LGKGETALR
+537 KGEQELR
-546 EVPGINEQGATGGAE
+546 SVDNGSGGQ